1 MVLGFDDGLEVD
13 RRATEA
19 GDQALRGSALGVAS
33 LSQNRNHEG
42 ENIMKTTWKTLAPGV
57 RFALESAG
65 MTEAKWRRLPL
76 IKRELRLF
84 DVFDALFDSAGF
96 NLSSITKEVP
106 QRKLLFPATNS
117 EHRLGRFADVWPSPV
132 IR

>member
-1 MVLGFDDGLEVD
+1 
-13 RRATEA
+13 
-19 GDQALRGSALGVAS
+19 
-33 LSQNRNHEG
+33 
-42 ENIMKTTWKTLAPGV
+42 
-57 RFALESAG
+57 

-106 QRKLLFPATNS
+106 RRKLLFPATNS
-117 EHRLGRFADVWPSPV
+117 EHRLGRSADVWPWPV
-132 IR
+132 IT

>member
-1 MVLGFDDGLEVD
+1 
-13 RRATEA
+13 
-19 GDQALRGSALGVAS
+19 
-33 LSQNRNHEG
+33 
-42 ENIMKTTWKTLAPGV
+42 MKTAWKTLAPGV

-96 NLSSITKEVP
+96 NLSSITKGVP
-106 QRKLLFPATNS
+106 QCLR
-117 EHRLGRFADVWPSPV
+117 
-132 IR
+132 